1 MMLKMAKRY
10 TFDWVDY
17 LYIVLG
23 SFILAVAF
31 QIFLLPNNIVAG
43 GVSGLSIVTYEVF
56 GWHPAYFQYAVNIPL
71 LLLCFLLLGKEAGY
85 KTILGSL
92 LLPFFLQFLDHLAP
106 ATTDVLLATIF
117 GGGMT
122 GLGLGL
128 VFRAKSSTGGTSVL
142 VQIFN
147 QLLRIPL
154 GVSTFIIDGA
164 VIFTAL
170 LAFNAEIVMYSLIS
184 LFIMSR
190 VIDFVQMGFKRNK
203 NVMIISEDPNRLRK
217 EILHTL
223 DRGVTTLHS
232 RGGYKGT
239 ESELLMTVI
248 QEREFPILKEMISEI
263 DPNAFVVVMSASEVL
278 GRGFSLHK
286 YFPTTEEEANRS

>member
-1 MMLKMAKRY
+1 MLKLAKRY
-10 TFDWVDY
+10 TFDWIDY
-17 LYIVLG
+17 VFIVLG

-31 QIFLLPNNIVAG
+31 QVFLLPNNIVAG

-56 GWHPAYFQYAVNIPL
+56 GWHPAYFQYAVNVPL
-71 LLLCFLLLGKEAGY
+71 LFLCFILLGKEAGY

-92 LLPFFLQFLDHLAP
+92 LLPFFLQFLDHLSP
-106 ATTDVLLATIF
+106 VTTDTLLATIF

-142 VQIFN
+142 VQIFY
-147 QLLRIPL
+147 QVLRMPL

-170 LAFNAEIVMYSLIS
+170 LAFNSEIVMYSLIS

-203 NVMIISEDPNRLRK
+203 NVMIISEEPERLRK

-223 DRGVTTLHS
+223 DRGVTSLHS
-232 RGGYKGT
+232 RGGYKGK
-239 ESELLMTVI
+239 ENEMLMTVI
-248 QEREFPILKEMISEI
+248 QEREFPVLKEIISEI
-263 DPNAFVVVMSASEVL
+263 DPNAFVVAMSASEVL

-286 YFPTTEEEANRS
+286 YFPGTDETPNRS